1 MTLTSKRFLT
11 AHHPPTH
18 PPVTAGEAAPE
29 EYHHYG
35 LAAPL
40 YTHFTSPIRR
50 YADVLAHRVLMAA
63 LGLHPLPEA
72 LRDRAGMRGVVGV
85 LNARHRGAQLAG
97 RASVELHT
105 LIFFAGRR
113 VVADAR
119 VTRVRA
125 NGLVVFVPKYGI
137 EGPVF
142 FDAAERAAKE
152 AAGVGGA
159 GAAAGAAAEGGSGA
173 GAAAEVAAA
182 PAGAWVYDEE
192 AQSVRSACGSAS
204 YALFDAAAVRISVAE
219 GAGRRRALRLE
230 LVPRALLAA
239 EDVVAA

>member
-1 MTLTSKRFLT
+1 
-11 AHHPPTH
+11 
-18 PPVTAGEAAPE
+18 
-29 EYHHYG
+29 
-35 LAAPL
+35 
-40 YTHFTSPIRR
+40 
-50 YADVLAHRVLMAA
+50 MAA
-63 LGLHPLPEA
+63 LGLRPLPDA

-152 AAGVGGA
+152 AAGVGGGAVEAAAGAGA
-159 GAAAGAAAEGGSGA
+159 GAAAGAAAD
-173 GAAAEVAAA
+173 AAAAAQ
-182 PAGAWVYDEE
+182 AGAWVYDEE
-192 AQSVRSACGSAS
+192 AQSVRSTCRSAS